1 MLVGAAARKNV
12 LKAAVLGA
20 LLAVAGGGAAQAD
33 SVAVQAG
40 PAGRVAVAP
49 AASFPDASLTL
60 TRQRDGVTMRLDGIV
75 TPAVEK
81 RFIDALRALPPDQP
95 MVLELASPGGYTA
108 AGYRM
113 IDAILAER
121 QAGRPVATRV
131 KAGEACESM
140 CVGLYLSG
148 YPRYAAP
155 SAEFM
160 VHAPRGAQ
168 SGTMTLRSTRTMV
181 KRLVDLGAARGW
193 IEKVKAAGGF
203 SGNIDYR
210 ERADS
215 LAATR
220 ANIVTDLIR

>member
-1 MLVGAAARKNV
+1 MLFGATARKTFLKATVIGALMAAGAA
-12 LKAAVLGA
+12 GA
-20 LLAVAGGGAAQAD
+20 GRAE
-33 SVAVQAG
+33 SVAVQTTSVG
-40 PAGRVAVAP
+40 RPAAAP
-49 AASFPDASLTL
+49 AASFPDATLSL
-60 TRQRDGVTMRLDGIV
+60 TRQREGVTMRLDGIV

-81 RFIDALRALPPDQP
+81 RFLDALHALPQGQP
-95 MVLELASPGGYTA
+95 MVLELSSPGGYTS

-121 QAGRPVATRV
+121 RAGRPVATRV

-215 LAATR
+215 LTANK